1 MCPWYCSCTHIHSS
15 VWLCCFL
22 QHRNRKHAATDGKS
36 PPGAWPK
43 LLGVKRCLH
52 LCWTKTTQSNKN
64 PLRAGTPVTIKSS
77 VTQAP
82 SITHSFCGEWA
93 ISLLQLKLQL
103 WELSPGEVC
112 ASVNMPADVLF
123 IWIKHLEPTSVTM
136 ARESEP
142 LGSKKVPKLY
152 TKWNHISAAF
162 IFATATC
169 KFIFAD
175 KLFFHLVFIY
185 QDAKSKVLHSLVTW
199 GETHTVVRSWCISP
213 DIMQV
218 LVILAFSCTGCCTFL
233 SIVSSDELIK
243 LMLGDSCQ
251 HTLCSFFCLSCIR
264 HGCGMFL

>member
-136 ARESEP
+136 ARELGYTLDSSPAKLRAP

-175 KLFFHLVFIY
+175 K
-185 QDAKSKVLHSLVTW
+185 
-199 GETHTVVRSWCISP
+199 
-213 DIMQV
+213 QV
-218 LVILAFSCTGCCTFL
+218 
-233 SIVSSDELIK
+233 VSSPCIYLSRCKIK
-243 LMLGDSCQ
+243 STSFIGYVRWNSHSREIPVHFSWYNAGVGDFSVFLHRMLYILVHRQLRRVDQVDVGRFMSA
-251 HTLCSFFCLSCIR
+251 HI
-264 HGCGMFL
+264 M